1 MRPSFL
7 PPVEELAR
15 WAGYL
20 ARRSRQPQA
29 FKVSGGRRPSAGG
42 NTEQEC
48 ARRRLSYETHYTAIG
63 GEPIWEH
70 HPLNPG
76 RVTNPRTGR

>member
-1 MRPSFL
+1 MSRPSFL
-7 PPVEELAR
+7 PPPEELAR

-20 ARRSRQPQA
+20 SRL
-29 FKVSGGRRPSAGG
+29 SRRPRTFKITRGAGG
-42 NTEQEC
+42 NQEQEC
-48 ARRRLSYETHYTAIG
+48 ARRRLFHKVHGTATG

-76 RVTNPRTGR
+76 RVPNPRTGR